1 MVANETQTAGNVD
14 GVRNEDNSRRVST
27 VATNTSS
34 LWPEIQQGLARL
46 HQIVEQEEE
55 EGENSSN
62 YGEINK
68 ENIPVRLQKTLRD
81 FK

>member
-1 MVANETQTAGNVD
+1 M
-14 GVRNEDNSRRVST
+14 
-27 VATNTSS
+27 ATNTSS